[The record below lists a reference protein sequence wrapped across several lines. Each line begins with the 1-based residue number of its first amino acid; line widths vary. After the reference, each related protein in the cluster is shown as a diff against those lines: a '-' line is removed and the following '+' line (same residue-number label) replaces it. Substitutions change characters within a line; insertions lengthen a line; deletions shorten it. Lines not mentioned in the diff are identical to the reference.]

1 MRSEKP
7 LINPIPS
14 QGSAP
19 LVRLAEAIERVQ
31 GGQTEQSSERH
42 HLPTGWDAPDRATGG
57 LRLGAIHEWLV
68 DTPWGPPDAAP
79 LGLFTHLAAR
89 HLTAAPAPTP
99 PTPLILWIGRACH
112 PYPRSLPAAVLA
124 RSVFVD
130 ATTRTER
137 VWATD
142 TALRSRGAGLV
153 IADAS
158 GFDMSASRRLQL
170 AAGIGGIGGPSEKG
184 GGGVL
189 GLLARPWG
197 ERREISAA
205 WTRWRVSPT
214 PSDSDSPRW
223 AIELLRCKG
232 MQPTGEGTRRWC
244 VQRDDETSDV
254 GVVPETGDRPAAP
267 ARPTTLATA

>member
-1 MRSEKP
+1 MLSFP
-7 LINPIPS
+7 PNSLPVTS
-14 QGSAP
+14 LTG
-19 LVRLAEAIERVQ
+19 LAEAIERVQ
-31 GGQTEQSSERH
+31 GGPTAEPGTERH
-42 HLPTGWDAPDRATGG
+42 TLQTGWDAADEASGG
-57 LRLGAIHEWLV
+57 LRLGAIHEWLIQS
-68 DTPWGPPDAAP
+68 PWGKPDAGP
-79 LGLFTHLAAR
+79 LGLFTHLAAKTLSQSLASSP
-89 HLTAAPAPTP
+89 HP
-99 PTPLILWIGRACH
+99 PLVLWIGRACH
-112 PYPRSLPAAVLA
+112 PYPCSLPREVRA

-142 TALRSRGAGLV
+142 TALRSGGVGAV

-170 AAGIGGIGGPSEKG
+170 AAGIGGGGRGSLAGVIG
-184 GGGVL
+184 L
-189 GLLARPWG
+189 FTRPWN

-232 MQPTGEGTRRWC
+232 MQTTGEGARQWC
-244 VQRDDETSDV
+244 VQRDDETSNV
-254 GVVPETGDRPAAP
+254 SLVSETRDRCATPARPAA
-267 ARPTTLATA
+267 LASA